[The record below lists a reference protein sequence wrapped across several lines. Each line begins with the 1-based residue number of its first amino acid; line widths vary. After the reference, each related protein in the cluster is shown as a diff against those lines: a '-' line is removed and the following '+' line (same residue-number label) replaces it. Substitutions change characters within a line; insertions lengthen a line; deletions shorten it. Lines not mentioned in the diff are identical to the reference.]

1 MSPLSQVRQIEFPKI
16 CDPRGNL
23 SFIEGGC
30 HVPFAIKRVFYVYDV
45 PGGAC
50 RGAHAHK
57 TCTEILIAIA
67 GSFDVHLSD
76 GREEMIL
83 TMNKSNRGVVVP
95 PGLWLSTHNYTTGT
109 VCLVLCS
116 DYYDEGDYIRD
127 FDDYCAYMERR
138 REETSDSAGCAS
150 DE

>member
-1 MSPLSQVRQIEFPKI
+1 MSDFDKVRYVDFPKI

-45 PGGAC
+45 PGGAT

-57 TCTEILIAIA
+57 TCTEVLIPVA
-67 GSFDVHLSD
+67 GCFDVHLSD
-76 GREEMIL
+76 GKEERIYHMSR
-83 TMNKSNRGVVVP
+83 SNQGLIVP
-95 PGLWLSTHNYTTGT
+95 PGFWLSCHNYTTGT

-116 DYYDEGDYIRD
+116 DYYDEEDYIRD
-127 FDDYCAYMERR
+127 F
-138 REETSDSAGCAS
+138 EEFCEFKNDSVS
-150 DE
+150 RPE

>member
-1 MSPLSQVRQIEFPKI
+1 MGDFEKVRYLQFPKI

-45 PGGAC
+45 PGGAT

-57 TCTEILIAIA
+57 TCTEVLIPVA
-67 GSFDVHLSD
+67 GSFDIHLSN
-76 GREEMIL
+76 GMEERIYHMS
-83 TMNKSNRGVVVP
+83 KSDRGLIVP
-95 PGLWLSTHNYTTGT
+95 PGFWLSCHDYTTGT

-116 DYYDEGDYIRD
+116 ELYDELDYIRD
-127 FDDYCAYMERR
+127 Y
-138 REETSDSAGCAS
+138 
-150 DE
+150 DEFLEFKKTGDTLPGPA